1 MVASVLNSIEIE
13 FKFSRI
19 KISDSE
25 GSEISLTLAVN
36 ELQVLLPSTC
46 FALTL
51 IYILSI
57 ILVAATFE
65 SIGSDRDNVSALFYN

>member
-36 ELQVLLPSTC
+36 ELLLPSTC